1 MTTQAQSEDKK
12 GVRCR
17 KKKKK
22 DRHHGRRPR
31 PHPHHDMDPPRHHP
45 HVRPH
50 HDMDP
55 PRHHPHVRPH
65 EDVFDAPIYSFSPLP
80 PTFFG
85 NEATDLDIDIV
96 GFDEKDDDV
105 DCAIAVGLPSAMID
119 PFSEGVPGGPPPRY
133 EGPGRLLDRDEPACA
148 QVPWHK
154 DESFVTIELD
164 ILTLGEGG
172 TQTTVV
178 TTNNVMTDSGMST
191 TESNVILNIP
201 GNGDMKNG
209 ASPWM
214 QLSQTSPF
222 GTTFFYI
229 EQGNVGNTNGNAAL
243 FASPTHGA
251 ETAAFAPSLAYNGG
265 GHKRGERAECP
276 LGAIIFIGCFVF
288 LLTIVAV
295 IFRSRRCRRHQ
306 AVGDVSSQPLPVQVA
321 QKAPDT
327 PVTAPSEA
335 SSVPIAIAVVGPRSE
350 IQGVA
355 TKASP

>member
-50 HDMDP
+50 
-55 PRHHPHVRPH
+55 

-85 NEATDLDIDIV
+85 NEATDLDINIV

-133 EGPGRLLDRDEPACA
+133 EGPGRLLDRDELACA
-148 QVPWHK
+148 QVPWHE

-178 TTNNVMTDSGMST
+178 TTNSNGMST

-251 ETAAFAPSLAYNGG
+251 ETAAFAPSLAFNGG

-276 LGAIIFIGCFVF
+276 LGGVIIFIGCFVF

-327 PVTAPSEA
+327 PVAAPSEA
-335 SSVPIAIAVVGPRSE
+335 SVPIAIAVVGPRSE